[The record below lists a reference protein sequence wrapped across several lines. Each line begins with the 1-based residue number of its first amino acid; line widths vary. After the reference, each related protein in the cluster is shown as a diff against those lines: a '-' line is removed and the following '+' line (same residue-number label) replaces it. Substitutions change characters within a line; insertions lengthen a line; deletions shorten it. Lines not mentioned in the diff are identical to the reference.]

1 MVQREIGIIED
12 HAGEAI
18 EEAIAYSTI
27 GIASEDGTTLG
38 TGVAIRYKGYNL
50 IVTAR
55 HVLESVDLDT
65 SWLFSRSHDP
75 LARAAEKDLPALP
88 AKRSRIKIP
97 STQILISKSA
107 DDDLAVLFVDASCLT
122 RQNVRFHELDDTRNT
137 PEPGISIVIM
147 GYPGEIVVSP
157 REGPTG
163 LAGYEILLNV
173 EWRFVV
179 EPVIGLS
186 GFNPTKHFLVD
197 FSEDTHSKGFVA
209 HPAGMSGS
217 GIWTYSAFEQD
228 NVWYSTNMLLVGIQ
242 SSWYR
247 QSRLIKGVRIGR
259 LLHLLQAL

>member
-1 MVQREIGIIED
+1 MAQREIGVIED

-18 EEAIAYSTI
+18 EEAIACSTI

-55 HVLESVDLDT
+55 HVLESVDLGG
-65 SWLFSRSHDP
+65 RRIIKKKNAP
-75 LARAAEKDLPALP
+75 LPREAKKDLPELL
-88 AKRSRIKIP
+88 AKQSRIKIP
-97 STQILISKSA
+97 STQILISKSS

-137 PEPGISIVIM
+137 PEPGVIIVIM
-147 GYPGEIVVSP
+147 GYPVENAVSP
-157 REGPTG
+157 REEPASC
-163 LAGYEILLNV
+163 AGYEILLNV

-186 GFNPTKHFLVD
+186 GFNPTKHFLID
-197 FSEDTHSKGFVA
+197 FSEDTHSKGYVT

-217 GIWTYSAFEQD
+217 GIWMYPAFEQD

>member
-1 MVQREIGIIED
+1 MAQGKIGIIED
-12 HAGEAI
+12 HGGEAI

-38 TGVAIRYKGYNL
+38 TGVAIRYKEYNL

-65 SWLFSRSHDP
+65 SWLFPPSHAP
-75 LARAAEKDLPALP
+75 LVRAAKKDLPELLA
-88 AKRSRIKIP
+88 RRNRIKIP

-137 PEPGISIVIM
+137 PEPGVNIVIM
-147 GYPGEIVVSP
+147 GYPGEIAVSP
-157 REGPTG
+157 REGP
-163 LAGYEILLNV
+163 ASFEGYEILLNV

-179 EPVIGLS
+179 KPVIGLS

-197 FSEDTHSKGFVA
+197 FSEDTHAKGLVA

-259 LLHLLQAL
+259 LLHLLHAL